1 MGALYVRSRTPG
13 DMIGA
18 VKALWLGVLFL
29 YGVAL
34 QDAAQPEKGEQ
45 IMNASCRTCHDLRP
59 IDTQAMDE
67 EGWTKRVRMDIEK
80 GAKVDKADVPV
91 LVDYLVRAHG
101 PLPDGPGKEILLNT
115 CTQCHDLMR
124 IRRQG
129 RSPEGWLEILDA
141 MLNEGAPLPEKDLP
155 VILRY
160 LARNFRP

>member
-18 VKALWLGVLFL
+18 VKALWLVLFL

>member
-1 MGALYVRSRTPG
+1 
-13 DMIGA
+13 MIGA
-18 VKALWLGVLFL
+18 VLALCLIVFFV
-29 YGVAL
+29 YGVAR

-45 IMNASCRTCHDLRP
+45 IMNASCRGCHDLRA
-59 IDTQAMDE
+59 IDTQAMNE
-67 EGWTKRVRMDIEK
+67 EGWTTRVRADIEK

-101 PLPDGPGKEILLNT
+101 PLPDGPGKDILLNT
-115 CTQCHDLMR
+115 CTQCHDLKR

-129 RSPEGWLEILDA
+129 RSAEGWLEILDA
-141 MLNEGAPLPEKDLP
+141 MLNEGAPLSEQELP